1 MDEQSEMDEKLYEG
15 RSSCAIAE
23 SRKASPLSPL
33 VPYGRQRAL
42 SLSLSLNL
50 LPGNSCQTFDV
61 AAGGAAQTG
70 RQRIGRQARRAGAP
84 NLVSSAPSAS
94 PSHGTHLA
102 LLDPP
107 FPMAVHYKR
116 LLRPCDHSWEPCVDA
131 PELRVTMI
139 T

>member
-1 MDEQSEMDEKLYEG
+1 VDEQSEMDEKLYEG

-23 SRKASPLSPL
+23 SRKASPCPRSCPTEDRELS
-33 VPYGRQRAL
+33 L

-84 NLVSSAPSAS
+84 NLVSSATSAS

-107 FPMAVHYKR
+107 FPVAVHYNACYAPAIILGSLASMLR
-116 LLRPCDHSWEPCVDA
+116 SLGLL
-131 PELRVTMI
+131 
-139 T
+139 